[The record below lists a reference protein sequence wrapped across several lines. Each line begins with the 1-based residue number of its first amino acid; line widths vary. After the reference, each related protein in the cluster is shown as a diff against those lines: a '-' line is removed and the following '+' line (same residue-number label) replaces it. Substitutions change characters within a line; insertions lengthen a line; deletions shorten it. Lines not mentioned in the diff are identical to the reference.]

1 MKKSKV
7 KSNGPMPDWGVAI
20 LGCGSIGGILANAID
35 RGNAGKTN
43 LITLFDSSF
52 KKAEELSERLS
63 SSPSISKSIQEVI
76 ENREVDIVVE
86 AASQKAVRDY
96 AVDILRSDKDVIVLS
111 VGAFA
116 DKKLLDEVRDVAE
129 KRGRR
134 ICIPSGAILGLDGV
148 QAAGIA
154 DIEEVSL
161 TTRKPPKT
169 LSTTKF
175 VKERNIDISS
185 LEKPKVIFEGVA
197 SEAVEQFPE
206 SVNVAASLS
215 LAGIGF
221 KKTKVKIIA
230 DPSLSQNFHEIR
242 VKGEAGEFETKAHDF
257 PSPENPKT
265 SYLAALSTIRT
276 LSNLTGS
283 FLIGI

>member
-1 MKKSKV
+1 MS
-7 KSNGPMPDWGVAI
+7 DWGVAI
-20 LGCGSIGGILANAID
+20 LGCGSIGEILANAID
-35 RGNAGKTN
+35 KGNAGKTN
-43 LITLFDSSF
+43 LVTVYDIDLDRA
-52 KKAEELSERLS
+52 KELAEGLSDK
-63 SSPSISKSIQEVI
+63 PSVSGDMEEVI
-76 ENREVDIVVE
+76 ENKEVDLVVE
-86 AASQKAVRDY
+86 AASQEAVRSY
-96 AVDILRSDKDVIVLS
+96 AGDILDSNKDMVILS

-116 DKKLLDEVRDVAE
+116 DENLLNEVKEVA
-129 KRGRR
+129 KRGQGR
-134 ICIPSGAILGLDGV
+134 ICIPSGAILGLDGI
-148 QAAGIA
+148 QSASIAGI
-154 DIEEVSL
+154 DEVTL

-175 VKERNIDISS
+175 VKEKDLDI
-185 LEKPKVIFEGVA
+185 LGLTEPKVIFEGVA

-221 KKTKVKIIA
+221 QKTKVKIIA

-242 VKGEAGEFETKAHDF
+242 VRGEAGELETKAHDF

-265 SYLAALSTIRT
+265 SYLAALSAIRT
-276 LSNLTGS
+276 LRNLTES